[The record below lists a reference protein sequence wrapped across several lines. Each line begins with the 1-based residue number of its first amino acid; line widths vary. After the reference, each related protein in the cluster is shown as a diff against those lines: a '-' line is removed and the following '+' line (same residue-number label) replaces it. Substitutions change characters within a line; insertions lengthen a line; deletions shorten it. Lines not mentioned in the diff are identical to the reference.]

1 MVKDSSN
8 GKGQDEQYRKL
19 FVGALSLQMT
29 EEDLRTFYS
38 QYGTITDCVVMKDPH
53 TRRSRGFGFVTFAAA
68 EEVDKAMNSRPHV
81 IDGKTVDPKR
91 AVPREASQKNEANM
105 STKRLYVSGVR
116 DDHQEKDFEEYFS
129 KYGVVEKVEIIK
141 DKNTGNY
148 RGFAFIS
155 FGDYDP
161 VDKCCL
167 EKHHMILNHRCDV
180 KKALSKEEIARAQQ
194 MDRDRAERGNRS
206 RGMDRNGRGMDRSA
220 RGGGAGWND
229 RRRNDTWGGNT
240 GGGFGGYGAPQQQPW
255 GTASYSASYSQPVGT
270 VNTGGWYE
278 PVPVNAQQQP
288 WNQYGDGVGGYGA
301 PGFGGYGAP
310 QQQQSWNPSVLPQQ
324 PPWNQQHQPTAP
336 QQSWNQPAPS
346 KQPSWN
352 DPPQHQPIPPQPSW
366 NQKHQPPVP
375 QQDY

>member
-129 KYGVVEKVEIIK
+129 KYGVVEKV
-141 DKNTGNY
+141 KNIFLLGY
-148 RGFAFIS
+148 V
-155 FGDYDP
+155 Y
-161 VDKCCL
+161 K
-167 EKHHMILNHRCDV
+167 ILFLRL
-180 KKALSKEEIARAQQ
+180 KLSKIKILETI
-194 MDRDRAERGNRS
+194 
-206 RGMDRNGRGMDRSA
+206 
-220 RGGGAGWND
+220 
-229 RRRNDTWGGNT
+229 
-240 GGGFGGYGAPQQQPW
+240 
-255 GTASYSASYSQPVGT
+255 V
-270 VNTGGWYE
+270 
-278 PVPVNAQQQP
+278 
-288 WNQYGDGVGGYGA
+288 
-301 PGFGGYGAP
+301 
-310 QQQQSWNPSVLPQQ
+310 VLHLFLLVIMIQLI
-324 PPWNQQHQPTAP
+324 NVVLK
-336 QQSWNQPAPS
+336 N
-346 KQPSWN
+346 
-352 DPPQHQPIPPQPSW
+352 II
-366 NQKHQPPVP
+366 
-375 QQDY
+375 